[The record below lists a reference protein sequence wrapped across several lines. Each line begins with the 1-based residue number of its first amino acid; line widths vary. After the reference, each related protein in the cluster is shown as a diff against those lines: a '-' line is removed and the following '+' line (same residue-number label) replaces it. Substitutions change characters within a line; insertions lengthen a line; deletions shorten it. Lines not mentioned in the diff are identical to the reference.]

1 MDTFEIRI
9 TNFNLTYGLTEKPML
24 EHFVDFIYPAF
35 RSGIVRVEK
44 NSNYIFANVELIMTN
59 NGYALAGALVKDNEG
74 YITSKYEGKERAF
87 ISRDESLL
95 KLPYSLFC
103 LFLRNHRMIFIRN
116 LEKRSPT
123 LQTFQATTKII
134 LKKYKRQ
141 INSKSKENKLPNFE
155 LHLTSIPSFEVTKW
169 KFNEIKKITNLS
181 FNFFPLNGEDNQLP
195 GKIIREYLKNNISAL
210 NYLGS
215 SSSSAH
221 FRSPKNKD
229 KVEELI
235 LSLNGSAITTID
247 AKTKRGK
254 NKKFRNN
261 DLASK
266 FNFKI
271 YNWKP
276 YQISKVRERVLFIIG
291 HSREFLKSIM
301 HSSYTNDEI
310 YRRNKNSIERLA
322 KK

>member
-44 NSNYIFANVELIMTN
+44 NSNYIFANVELIMTS
-59 NGYALAGALVKDNEG
+59 NGYALTGALVKDKEG

-87 ISRDESLL
+87 ISRDESLF

-141 INSKSKENKLPNFE
+141 INNKSKKNKLPNFE
-155 LHLTSIPSFEVTKW
+155 LHLTNIPSSEVTKS
-169 KFNEIKKITNLS
+169 KFNGIKKITNLS

-195 GKIIREYLKNNISAL
+195 GKISRGYLENHNYIS
-210 NYLGS
+210 NSIGS

-254 NKKFRNN
+254 NKKIRNN
-261 DLASK
+261 DLSYK

-271 YNWKP
+271 YNWNP
-276 YQISKVRERVLFIIG
+276 YQISKVRESVLSIISY
-291 HSREFLKSIM
+291 SREFYESIM
-301 HSSYTNDEI
+301 HCSYTNDEI
-310 YRRNKNSIERLA
+310 YRRNKNSIERLV